1 MGLDREREKETGR
14 GGRRRAVRVGDRWT
28 YLAHLPGNDSLHT
41 PLPLLPPPA
50 VTEPPS
56 LLFSVSP
63 IHIGFRAH
71 LTWPF
76 GQFDCDLKPLFR
88 QMEAWHRAAN
98 LLIRWNVKYAMRT
111 AQSTYLLKLHAAN
124 HKTNTPSNCACVCV
138 CACLCICQCAC
149 VRART
154 TATCCAELVSWRST
168 VKERPQIADW
178 IVSWAEDGQRPVVIT
193 IFTQFSIRIEREIDK
208 PK

>member
-14 GGRRRAVRVGDRWT
+14 GGRRRVVRVGDRWT

-76 GQFDCDLKPLFR
+76 GQFDCDLTPLFR

-138 CACLCICQCAC
+138 CVCAFASVRVC
-149 VRART
+149 VPEQPQHAVQSWWVDARRLKSSLRLQIGLLV
-154 TATCCAELVSWRST
+154 ELKMGSALS
-168 VKERPQIADW
+168 
-178 IVSWAEDGQRPVVIT
+178 S
-193 IFTQFSIRIEREIDK
+193 
-208 PK
+208 